1 MYPNIDMGQSK
12 VLVDILLGD
21 YLKRREKMIIIYF
34 LGIFSRMILKTS
46 FKKLFFST
54 ELEML

>member
-1 MYPNIDMGQSK
+1 MNPNIDMGQSK

-54 ELEML
+54 EL